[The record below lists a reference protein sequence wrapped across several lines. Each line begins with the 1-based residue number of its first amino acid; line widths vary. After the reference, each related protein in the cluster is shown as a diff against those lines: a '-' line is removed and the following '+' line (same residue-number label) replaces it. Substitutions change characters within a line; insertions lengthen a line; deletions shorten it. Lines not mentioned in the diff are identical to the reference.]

1 MSANLM
7 GNKESSCW
15 AKNDLSFSQFYPCLF
30 CCVWRWGRKRSA
42 QPDGGNNPSSNNFN
56 SGKSWQDCAWGVL
69 ELSSSSSIQGGSSSA
84 VPIRGN
90 QGVHLNPLNTTSQ
103 LSFPLSLGM
112 FRLFVSYL
120 FLIIYIFITFTS
132 SGFIWQHFLKFFF
145 SFSGSRVSIVVLHWC
160 AGALSVTWAWQQG
173 IEPKTNQ
180 ALTPQWMGEHPL
192 EGASREKHLQWIS
205 V

>member
-15 AKNDLSFSQFYPCLF
+15 AKNDLSFSKFYPCLF

-145 SFSGSRVSIVVLHWC
+145 FLFLDPELVLLFYTGVQVH
-160 AGALSVTWAWQQG
+160 WAWQQG